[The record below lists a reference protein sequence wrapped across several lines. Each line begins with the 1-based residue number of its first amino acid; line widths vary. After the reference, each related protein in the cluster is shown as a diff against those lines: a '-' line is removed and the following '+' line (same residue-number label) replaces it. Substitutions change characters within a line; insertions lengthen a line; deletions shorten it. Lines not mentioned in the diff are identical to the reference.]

1 MKFETAGSPHIPA
14 PTRVSW
20 VMKQVLIALI
30 PGLIAYVAFFGPGI
44 LIQITIAVA
53 TALGFEALMLKM
65 REQPMRLHMTDL
77 TAPITAVLFALCLP
91 PLMPWWATVI
101 GMFFAIVVAKH
112 LYGGMGFNLFNPAM
126 VGYVIILIAFPLEA
140 SRWLAPS
147 PLGVEPLGFGDSFI
161 AIFTGALPS
170 STTWDA
176 ITQATPLDMIRSGRT
191 QDIMLSEI
199 RHHPAFGNFG
209 GVGWEWVALFYAL
222 GGVYLM
228 IRRIINWRV
237 AAGLIGVIFV
247 ISLPLYI
254 VDPFVY
260 PFPTD
265 QMFLGG
271 LMLATFF
278 IVTDPVTCSTT
289 PRGRLIFGGGVA
301 LITLAIRR
309 WGGYPDG
316 IAFAVLVMNMSAPLI
331 DRYTK
336 PRVFGQ

>member
-14 PTRVSW
+14 PTSVNR

-30 PGLIAYVAFFGPGI
+30 PGVIAYVAFFGPGI

-53 TALGFEALMLKM
+53 TALGFEALMLNM
-65 REQPMRLHMTDL
+65 RKQPMHLHMTDL
-77 TAPITAVLFALCLP
+77 TAPVTAVLFALCLP
-91 PLMPWWATVI
+91 PLLPWWATVV

-126 VGYVIILIAFPLEA
+126 VGYVVILIAFPLEA
-140 SRWLAPS
+140 SRWLAPNS
-147 PLGVEPLGFGDSFI
+147 LGGESLNLGDAFI
-161 AIFTGALPS
+161 AIFTGTLPPS
-170 STTWDA
+170 VTWDA
-176 ITQATPLDMIRSGRT
+176 ITQATPLDMIRTGRT

-199 RHHPAFGNFG
+199 RHDPVFGQFG
-209 GVGWEWVALFYAL
+209 GIGWEWVALFYAL
-222 GGVYLM
+222 GGIYLM
-228 IRRIINWRV
+228 FRRIINWRV
-237 AAGLIGVIFV
+237 PAGLIAVIFAV
-247 ISLPLYI
+247 SFPLYI

-260 PFPTD
+260 PFPTE
-265 QMFLGG
+265 QLFLGG
-271 LMLATFF
+271 FMLGAFF

-301 LITLAIRR
+301 LIALAIRR

-316 IAFAVLVMNMSAPLI
+316 IAFAVLVMNMAVPLI